1 MRFKTKKKFHERSA
15 ESFNIKKKYP
25 NKLPIICENYDK
37 SLPNLDRNKY
47 LVPKDLSLGEFMYII
62 RKRLKLNSNKAI
74 FMFVN
79 NKMLPSSKILNQ
91 IYENE
96 SDNDG
101 FLYISVG
108 GESVFG

>member
-1 MRFKTKKKFHERSA
+1 
-15 ESFNIKKKYP
+15 
-25 NKLPIICENYDK
+25 
-37 SLPNLDRNKY
+37 
-47 LVPKDLSLGEFMYII
+47 MYII